1 MMMEGKS
8 VYIRYADLNLSEDD
22 YRIREKLLSAA
33 SLPIRHEGKILSVA
47 STFMPFKDEFEI
59 DVRTIDTEHRRMGL
73 ATVVSAALMIHAL
86 ENGLVPHW
94 DAANEAS
101 VGLALKLGYTNP
113 EPWEAYYLKPL
124 E

>member
-1 MMMEGKS
+1 MGIS
-8 VYIRYADLNLSEDD
+8 YC
-22 YRIREKLLSAA
+22 
-33 SLPIRHEGKILSVA
+33 IRHEGKILSVA